1 MEMEQ
6 AHRTMRSLYLFPSDL
21 NSLVGYNSAPKIEQ
35 RRNIEGLKCLGWCAD
50 AFKKLK
56 ESSC

>member
-6 AHRTMRSLYLFPSDL
+6 VHRTMRSLYLFPSDL
-21 NSLVGYNSAPKIEQ
+21 NSLVGHNSTPKIEQ
-35 RRNIEGLKCLGWCAD
+35 HKNIEGLKWLVWCAD